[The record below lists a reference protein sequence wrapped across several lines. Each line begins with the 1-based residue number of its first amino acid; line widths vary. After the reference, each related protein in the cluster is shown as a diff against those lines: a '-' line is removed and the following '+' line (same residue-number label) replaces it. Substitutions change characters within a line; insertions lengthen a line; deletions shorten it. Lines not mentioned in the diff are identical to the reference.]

1 MFILSFVSR
10 GLGCRLVNLVK
21 HTSIYE
27 NSGLKVFEKI
37 IFWGKISNNWPKNLL
52 GANVYKAYEFLLIII
67 VDNFTMD

>member
-10 GLGCRLVNLVK
+10 GLECRLVNLVK

-37 IFWGKISNNWPKNLL
+37 IFWGKISNN
-52 GANVYKAYEFLLIII
+52 
-67 VDNFTMD
+67 